1 MQFFL
6 RRGGGC
12 THSGHHKTLSPT
24 LSLMWESNI
33 NSFEQCTLPRNYPP
47 PPPPPPPRQLKVFYQ
62 LGLHWSAQLIS
73 KGVVSLLCPKTT
85 CTCIFKFWLLCIP
98 IIYKILTCEQHL
110 GHLCFFCQ
118 ESDLETVQLQVFSN
132 MIFSRLSRCEW
143 AKVADQSLIRVL
155 SGYHI

>member
-1 MQFFL
+1 M
-6 RRGGGC
+6 
-12 THSGHHKTLSPT
+12 SPT

-33 NSFEQCTLPRNYPP
+33 NSFEQCTLPRSYPP
-47 PPPPPPPRQLKVFYQ
+47 PPPPQDNWRYFINWASIWP
-62 LGLHWSAQLIS
+62 AQLIN

-85 CTCIFKFWLLCIP
+85 YTCIFKFWLLCIP
-98 IIYKILTCEQHL
+98 IINKILTCEQHL

-155 SGYHI
+155 SGYNI